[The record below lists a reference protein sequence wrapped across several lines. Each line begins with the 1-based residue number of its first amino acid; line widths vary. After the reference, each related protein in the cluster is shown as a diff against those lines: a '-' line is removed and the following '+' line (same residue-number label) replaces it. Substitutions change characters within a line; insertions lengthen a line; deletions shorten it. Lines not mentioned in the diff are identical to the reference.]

1 MLGIGNAVKAG
12 TGMRIA
18 YVVAWLVMDH
28 NGMLG
33 MATEFEHK
41 KKSRVGHELAGQD
54 YTVVRSS
61 GEISVLVVV
70 QIAFDSQSLF

>member
-41 KKSRVGHELAGQD
+41 KKSRVGHELAG
-54 YTVVRSS
+54 
-61 GEISVLVVV
+61 
-70 QIAFDSQSLF
+70 